1 MVCYNHKNKKGI
13 IMKKM
18 FILLGALALGTSLY
32 AASACTFA
40 AKTSKLTFTAFK
52 TPLKI
57 GVSGSFDDY
66 VLNTKPAATQ
76 NDLLRSSSVTINTK
90 SVNSGNKGRDAKLI
104 GSFFEVQGVSR
115 IKAKVLKVQNNIADV
130 AVSMNSI
137 TKTVPM
143 HVTINGDDIELHGV
157 IDLADFNMLRSLQS
171 INKACYTLHKGKTWQ
186 DVTLKF
192 VITTEKKPL

>member
-1 MVCYNHKNKKGI
+1 MVCYNHKNKEGI
-13 IMKKM
+13 VMKKIL
-18 FILLGALALGTSLY
+18 ILLSTLALGASLY
-32 AASACTFA
+32 AASTYTFVTKA
-40 AKTSKLTFTAFK
+40 SKLTFTAFK

-66 VLNTKPAATQ
+66 VLNTKTAATQ

-104 GSFFEVQGVSR
+104 SSFFEVQDVSQ
-115 IKAKVLKVQNNIADV
+115 IKAKVLQVQNNIADV
-130 AVSMNSI
+130 AISMNNI

-143 HVTINGDDIELHGV
+143 HVAINGDNIELNGV